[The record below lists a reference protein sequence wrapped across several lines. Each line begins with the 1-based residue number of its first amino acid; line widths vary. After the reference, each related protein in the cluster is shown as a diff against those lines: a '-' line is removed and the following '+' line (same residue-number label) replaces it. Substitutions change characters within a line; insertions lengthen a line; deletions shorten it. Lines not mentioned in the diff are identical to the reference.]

1 MEVGAMKNAFTPM
14 KEVIMNSF
22 LNTHLGLIL
31 AALTCLTCDVYAAPN
46 HAPVANNDA
55 FAVIEDGVLT
65 VTTPGVLANDT
76 DADQDP
82 LIAIVVSQPSHGTLT
97 FDKDGA
103 FTYTPA
109 ANFNGTD
116 SFTYEAIDGRA

>member
-1 MEVGAMKNAFTPM
+1 MEVGAMKTNAFTPM

-22 LNTHLGLIL
+22 LNTHLRLIL
-31 AALTCLTCDVYAAPN
+31 AALTCLTCDVYSAPN

-65 VTTPGVLANDT
+65 VATPGVLANDT

-82 LIAIVVSQPSHGTLT
+82 LIAIVVSQPSMARSRSIRTARSLIRRLPTLT
-97 FDKDGA
+97 A
-103 FTYTPA
+103 PTA
-109 ANFNGTD
+109 
-116 SFTYEAIDGRA
+116 